1 MFETLETNKKMY
13 EAEKM
18 YEALRNKELLNDI
31 LKLILESSKLN
42 YDDTKLTMFYSEKLF
57 DYIEL
62 KFEDK
67 YNERLAQLKNE
78 KVLKE
83 E

>member
-1 MFETLETNKKMY
+1 MFETLETNKKFY
-13 EAEKM
+13 EAEKI
-18 YEALRNKELLNDI
+18 YEALRNKELLDDI
-31 LKLILESSKLN
+31 LKLILDSSKLN
-42 YDDTKLTMFYSEKLF
+42 YDDTKLTIYYSERLF

-78 KVLKE
+78 KALKE
-83 E
+83 

>member
-1 MFETLETNKKMY
+1 MDFETVQKVY
-13 EAEKM
+13 EGFRSE
-18 YEALRNKELLNDI
+18 ELLNDI
-31 LKLILESSKLN
+31 LKLIFDGSKLN
-42 YDDTKLTMFYSEKLF
+42 YDESKLTLYHNEKLF

-78 KVLKE
+78 KALND
-83 E
+83 